1 MDDFA
6 VIIFVVFVV
15 AVTTSLVPAVAG
27 LSLDDDTKQK
37 KALLSLVFAVIQ
49 ALMAA
54 FGFVVGRLFMHL
66 VGSIANYV
74 VGGLFLFVAAKMIY
88 DSMQVLKA
96 KRLYT
101 AMDFKDVAL
110 IAVMSSLNTFMAS
123 LATPIIN
130 PTGKWMLLVFLLAA
144 FAWAF
149 AFVNIKYTPKMLKT
163 TAFVQFSGGVFMA
176 VVAFLYMFGNLIVN
190 F

>member
-6 VIIFVVFVV
+6 IIIFLVFVA

-27 LSLDDDTKQK
+27 LSRSDDTKSK
-37 KALLSLVFAVIQ
+37 KVTLALCFAFVQ

-54 FGFVVGRLFMHL
+54 LGFVIGGLFMHL
-66 VGSIANYV
+66 MLQFVNYV

-88 DSMQVLKA
+88 DSIQVLKA

-101 AMDFKDVAL
+101 AMDFKDVIL

-123 LATPIIN
+123 LATPLVN
-130 PTGKWMLLVFLLAA
+130 PIGKWMFLAFLVAA
-144 FAWAF
+144 FVWAYI
-149 AFVNIKYTPKMLKT
+149 FVNMKYSPKMLKT
-163 TAFVQFSGGVFMA
+163 TAFFQFSGGVFVA
-176 VVAFLYMFGNLIVN
+176 VVAFIYMIGNLIVK
-190 F
+190 